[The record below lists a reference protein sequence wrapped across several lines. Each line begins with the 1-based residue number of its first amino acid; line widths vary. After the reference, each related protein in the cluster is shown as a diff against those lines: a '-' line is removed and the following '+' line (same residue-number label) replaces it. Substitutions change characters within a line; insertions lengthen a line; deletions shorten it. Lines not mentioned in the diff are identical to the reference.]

1 MGVHPYFLNIF
12 LFFIKIA
19 LKNIFFILAS
29 PIMLKVLKSDS
40 DLWED
45 IRNDNELS
53 FEVLF
58 DRYWARLYKIAF
70 QRLNDQE
77 QSMEIVH
84 DVFVSLWNRRKE
96 LQINAFP
103 NFLLTAIR
111 YQLYSRAKAP
121 KLAIAF
127 KADLTDSVQS
137 ELNLADT
144 SIRELELQRELGLY
158 LDQLPKRCHEI
169 FHLSR
174 IEHLSNQEI
183 ADKLGVSKKS
193 VENQLTVALKHLRIA
208 FKNIAY
214 IVLFFHLF
222 F

>member
-1 MGVHPYFLNIF
+1 
-12 LFFIKIA
+12 
-19 LKNIFFILAS
+19 
-29 PIMLKVLKSDS
+29 MLKVLKSDS

-111 YQLYSRAKAP
+111 YQLYNRA
-121 KLAIAF
+121 
-127 KADLTDSVQS
+127 
-137 ELNLADT
+137 
-144 SIRELELQRELGLY
+144 
-158 LDQLPKRCHEI
+158 
-169 FHLSR
+169 
-174 IEHLSNQEI
+174 
-183 ADKLGVSKKS
+183 
-193 VENQLTVALKHLRIA
+193 
-208 FKNIAY
+208 
-214 IVLFFHLF
+214 
-222 F
+222 